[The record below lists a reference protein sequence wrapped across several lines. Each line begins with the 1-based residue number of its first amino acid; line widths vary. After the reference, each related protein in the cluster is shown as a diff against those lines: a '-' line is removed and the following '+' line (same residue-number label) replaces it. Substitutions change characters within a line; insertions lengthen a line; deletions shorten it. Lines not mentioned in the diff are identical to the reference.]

1 MGKKN
6 SNKYIILAVLV
17 TVFVAGAYSL
27 MRPPASKPFPSNPPT
42 APAPGQVEPQSQTPP
57 QPIPGVPLFDVSK
70 YKTEPTISVYHSDQ
84 GNVDS
89 MPLETY
95 LEGVVAK
102 EMDPQ
107 WPLEALAAQ
116 AIACRTL
123 TMNAIEAG
131 TIKKLH
137 HADVSTSKDELQ
149 AYAPQKINGNV
160 KEAVK
165 KTRGQ
170 ILLYAGGLVN
180 AIYSSSNG
188 QISATKEESFPK
200 EIEYPTPYFQP
211 VTDNSFDYTPENL
224 QNWSVKIPGSEVAQ
238 AIGYP
243 GDPAKI
249 SILEKG
255 PSGRILYIGTGEKKI
270 YGSQFRKLIGYDRLK
285 STLISDLTYDG
296 SQFVFQGHGWGNGV
310 GLCQWGAYTFA
321 QQGMDA
327 EGIVKHYYVGT
338 EVHKLYE

>member
-1 MGKKN
+1 MRKN
-6 SNKYIILAVLV
+6 NKYKYLILAV
-17 TVFVAGAYSL
+17 VFIAFVMGAYTL
-27 MRPPASKPFPSNPPT
+27 LRPPESKPFPSVPLPT
-42 APAPGQVEPQSQTPP
+42 PVPAPAPAEP
-57 QPIPGVPLFDVSK
+57 QPIPNVPLFDVSK
-70 YKTEPTISVYHSDQ
+70 YKSEPTISVYHADQ
-84 GNVDS
+84 GSVDN

-95 LEGVVAK
+95 LEGVTAQ
-102 EMDPQ
+102 EMDPT
-107 WPLEALAAQ
+107 WPVEALSAQ

-149 AYAPQKINGNV
+149 AYAPKRVNENV
-160 KEAVK
+160 KTAVQ

-170 ILLYAGGLVN
+170 VLLYAGSLVN

-188 QISATKEESFPK
+188 QIAATKEESFPL

-211 VTDNSFDYTPENL
+211 VTDNSYTYTPANL
-224 QNWSVKIPGSEVAQ
+224 QNWSVKIPGTEVAK
-238 AIGYP
+238 ACGYQ
-243 GDPAKI
+243 GNPADI

-255 PSGRILYIGTGEKKI
+255 PSGRILYIGAGNKKI
-270 YGSQFRKLIGYDRLK
+270 YGATFRKLIGYDRLK

-296 SQFVFQGHGWGNGV
+296 SQFTFYGHGWGNGV

-321 QQGMDA
+321 QQGMQA
-327 EGIVKHYYVGT
+327 EDIVKYYYVGT
-338 EVHKLYE
+338 TVHKLYE